1 MVDLSK
7 ITTQEGVD
15 DIRKEITGRKTT
27 YYDILGVARNASEE
41 AINTAYKKL
50 SLQLHPDKNLGDLF
64 AGEKFK
70 LIGEARET
78 LMDEVKRFDY
88 DHRLL
93 AAETR
98 APTPPTASP
107 SPTPT
112 ERAATPTP
120 TPTPTPTQESYTPP
134 KPLKVISKEK
144 FLENDFNAI
153 SKFTQN
159 CRLKLILGETRNGYG
174 EVYGGFP
181 NELLPVVS
189 QAYLDLKTD
198 ACFFKGANFSENALK
213 HAPEKIPNFPK
224 DKKFNEFS
232 DEQRMWIL
240 LKYAQAKPDDRTAR
254 AFKALAS
261 NNEYI
266 FYSADTSQSSSP
278 KR

>member
-1 MVDLSK
+1 
-7 ITTQEGVD
+7 
-15 DIRKEITGRKTT
+15 
-27 YYDILGVARNASEE
+27 
-41 AINTAYKKL
+41 
-50 SLQLHPDKNLGDLF
+50 H
-64 AGEKFK
+64 
-70 LIGEARET
+70 
-78 LMDEVKRFDY
+78 
-88 DHRLL
+88 
-93 AAETR
+93 
-98 APTPPTASP
+98 PTPP
-107 SPTPT
+107 
-112 ERAATPTP
+112 
-120 TPTPTPTQESYTPP
+120 QESYTPP

-213 HAPEKIPNFPK
+213 HAQEKIPNFPK